1 MNSPEQQQR
10 KIGKSMVFAMW
21 LVILA
26 LLTLVFDKYLGDQQN
41 PNQQV
46 VQRQAAD
53 GSREVVLEQNRYGH
67 YVANGKINGQEVTFL
82 LDTGATD
89 IAIPEQVA
97 NRLGLERGRQVTF
110 QTANGI
116 ARGYATRLDS
126 VSLGHIRLTD
136 LPASINPNMN
146 SNEILLGMS
155 FLRRLEMN
163 QKDNIL
169 TLRH

>member
-1 MNSPEQQQR
+1 MNSPEQQQQ

-26 LLTLVFDKYLGDQQN
+26 LLTLFFDKYLGDQQN

-46 VQRQAAD
+46 VQRQGSD
-53 GSREVVLEQNRYGH
+53 GSREVVLKQNRYGH
-67 YVANGKINGQEVTFL
+67 YVANGRINGQQVTFL

-89 IAIPEQVA
+89 IAIPAQVA

-110 QTANGI
+110 QTANGL

-136 LPASINPNMN
+136 LPASINPNV
-146 SNEILLGMS
+146 SGDEILLGMS
-155 FLRRLEMN
+155 FLKHLELN

-169 TLRH
+169 TLRQ

>member
-21 LVILA
+21 LVLLA
-26 LLTLVFDKYLGDQQN
+26 LLTLFFDKYLGDQQN

-53 GSREVVLEQNRYGH
+53 GSREVVLKQNRYGH

-89 IAIPEQVA
+89 IAIPENVA

-110 QTANGI
+110 QTANGL

-136 LPASINPNMN
+136 LPASINPNV
-146 SNEILLGMS
+146 SGDEILLGMS
-155 FLRRLEMN
+155 FLKQLELN

-169 TLRH
+169 TLRQ

>member
-1 MNSPEQQQR
+1 MNSPEQQQQ

-26 LLTLVFDKYLGDQQN
+26 LLTLFFDKYLGDQHN

-53 GSREVVLEQNRYGH
+53 GSQEVVLQQNRQGH
-67 YVANGKINGQEVTFL
+67 YVANGKINGQDVTFL

-89 IAIPEQVA
+89 IAIPENVA
-97 NRLGLERGRQVTF
+97 SRLGLERGRQVMF
-110 QTANGI
+110 ETANGR
-116 ARGYATRLDS
+116 ARGYATRLES

-136 LPASINPNMN
+136 LPASINPNVGHD
-146 SNEILLGMS
+146 EILLGMS
-155 FLRRLEMN
+155 FLRQLEIN
-163 QKDNIL
+163 QKDNTL
-169 TLRH
+169 TLQQ

>member
-1 MNSPEQQQR
+1 MNSSEQQQQ

-26 LLTLVFDKYLGDQQN
+26 LLTLFFDKYLGDQHN

-53 GSREVVLEQNRYGH
+53 GSQEVVLQQNRQGH
-67 YVANGKINGQEVTFL
+67 YVANGKINGQDVTFL

-89 IAIPEQVA
+89 IAIPENVA
-97 NRLGLERGRQVTF
+97 SRLGLERGRQVMF
-110 QTANGI
+110 ETANGR
-116 ARGYATRLDS
+116 ARGYATRLES

-136 LPASINPNMN
+136 LPASINPNVGHD
-146 SNEILLGMS
+146 EI
-155 FLRRLEMN
+155 
-163 QKDNIL
+163 
-169 TLRH
+169 